1 MLASHTHYAHDA
13 DMKQARRN
21 KPSTNL
27 TLSRDCR
34 VKGQKLTKL
43 MNRPS
48 LTNVV
53 EALIVERYQAVFG
66 KPA

>member
-1 MLASHTHYAHDA
+1 V
-13 DMKQARRN
+13 KR

-27 TLSRDCR
+27 TLSSDALE
-34 VKGQKLTKL
+34 KGQLLKDE

-53 EALIVERYQAVFG
+53 EALIIEKHRQLFGDKAGGGNSNGQAPRG
-66 KPA
+66 